1 MTYTETIESLRRCF
15 EFGTCSEC
23 KAKSMMEEDPLP
35 CKLDCKDRLGL
46 DAADLLERLTAE
58 NADLRKE
65 IEWKDMVI
73 ALAQK
78 ELAKAEAERDALR
91 EKQRWIPVAERLPK
105 KQAWYHVAIR
115 DKKTMRVSVE
125 LDLYAVETA
134 KNFGHEIGFC
144 KANRWPEREEL
155 IAWMPLPEAPEEG

>member
-1 MTYTETIESLRRCF
+1 MTAKQIVHGLRCSATYHGDPVCDGCPYLVTETVPDSLR
-15 EFGTCSEC
+15 GLT
-23 KAKSMMEEDPLP
+23 K
-35 CKLDCKDRLGL
+35 KDTWDSCDVDRIAL
-46 DAADLLERLTAE
+46 DAADLIEKLVARIAELE
-58 NADLRKE
+58 
-65 IEWKDMVI
+65 
-73 ALAQK
+73 
-78 ELAKAEAERDALR
+78 AKAP
-91 EKQRWIPVAERLPK
+91 RWIPVTERLPK

-155 IAWMPLPEAPEEG
+155 IAWMPLPEAPKEDE

>member
-1 MTYTETIESLRRCF
+1 MTAKQIVHGLRCSATYRGDPVCDGCPYLVTETVPDSLR
-15 EFGTCSEC
+15 
-23 KAKSMMEEDPLP
+23 
-35 CKLDCKDRLGL
+35 KLTKKNTWDICDVDRIAL
-46 DAADLLERLTAE
+46 DAADLIEKLVARIAELE
-58 NADLRKE
+58 
-65 IEWKDMVI
+65 
-73 ALAQK
+73 
-78 ELAKAEAERDALR
+78 AKAP
-91 EKQRWIPVAERLPK
+91 RWIPVTERLPK

-155 IAWMPLPEAPEEG
+155 IAWMPLPEAPKEDE